1 MQLFLRLYM
10 LTFTDILLPKWRE
23 RQKEG
28 KWRRKERGGERKN
41 QKENTLVLP
50 KSPVAPSPSITC
62 MPSEVPPCPY
72 FILCLTLDLFLG
84 FDMAFHFFFF
94 FFSPLMTLIRIV
106 LFLDANFK
114 NYVTFPRILST
125 ILLMEQSKC
134 SKPK

>member
-1 MQLFLRLYM
+1 MERVR
-10 LTFTDILLPKWRE
+10 DRE
-23 RQKEG
+23 KEG

-84 FDMAFHFFFF
+84 FDISLVLTWPFILFFF
-94 FFSPLMTLIRIV
+94 FFSPLMTLIRVV

-134 SKPK
+134 FKPK